1 MKLKVL
7 LFIFSSVSFSVFSQE
22 IVDSLPASHQQH
34 LSQEEYNHLLKFTA
48 QQLSDFEVLEAKEGM
63 ISIQMGEY
71 PYSFSLLPL
80 IEQSA
85 EFAFDSAGREDLV
98 REYVALLISAYDD
111 QQMLSEA
118 DFSTVKKYLRL
129 QLHPAANITEEDWD
143 RWVVRPDLEGTV
155 TCAVLNLPT
164 ATATVE
170 RNQLEQWNISGEE
183 IWQIAKQNTAES
195 KHEIVRKTVADSIEI
210 LAIGGAS
217 ATLVLD
223 EVIPEPISEYGAIVA
238 VPHEEIVLLHQ
249 LKEDKLESF
258 QKVIEYLHS
267 FVSEQYQE
275 HSQPISPY
283 FYWYSQGEYLRVR
296 LGKDQHGNLHIFPP
310 TASLGLEE

>member
-1 MKLKVL
+1 MKFKALL
-7 LFIFSSVSFSVFSQE
+7 IILFIVSYSAFSQKIDE
-22 IVDSLPASHQQH
+22 SLPASHQQY
-34 LSQEEYNHLLKFTA
+34 LSQEEYSHLLEFTT
-48 QQLSDFEVLEAKEGM
+48 QQLINFEVLEVKEG
-63 ISIQMGEY
+63 IVSIQMGEY

-98 REYVALLISAYDD
+98 REYIALLISAYDD

-129 QLHPAANITEEDWD
+129 QLHPAADITEEDWN
-143 RWVVRPDLEGTV
+143 RWVVQSDLEGTV

-170 RNQLEQWNISGEE
+170 RNQLEQWNISEKE
-183 IWQIAKQNTAES
+183 IWQIAKRNTAEL
-195 KHEIVRKTVADSIEI
+195 KHEIVRKTIADSIEI
-210 LAIGGAS
+210 LAIGEAD

-223 EVIPEPISEYGAIVA
+223 EIIPVSGEYGAIVA
-238 VPHEEIVLLHQ
+238 VPHEEIVLVHQ

-267 FVSEQYQE
+267 FVTEQYQE
-275 HSQPISPY
+275 HNQPISPY
-283 FYWYSQGEYLRVR
+283 FYWYSQGEYIRVR

-310 TASLGLEE
+310 TASLDAEE

>member
-1 MKLKVL
+1 MKFKIISVIFL
-7 LFIFSSVSFSVFSQE
+7 LIYSIAFSQG
-22 IVDSLPASHQQH
+22 IDRSLPESHQQYID
-34 LSQEEYNHLLKFTA
+34 QKGYNDLLAFTF
-48 QQLSDFEVLEAKEGM
+48 QQLSNFEILEVKEGT
-63 ISIQMGEY
+63 INIQMGEY

-85 EFAFDSAGREDLV
+85 EFAFDSTGREDLV
-98 REYVALLISAYDD
+98 SEYVALLVSAYDD
-111 QQMLSEA
+111 QRMLSEA
-118 DFSTVKKYLRL
+118 DFSTVQKYLRL
-129 QLHPAANITEEDWD
+129 QLHPAADITEEDWN
-143 RWVVRPDLEGTV
+143 RWVVQPDLEGTV

-170 RNQLEQWNISGEE
+170 RSQLEQWKVSEEE

-195 KHEIVRKTVADSIEI
+195 TYETVWKTVANSIEL

-223 EVIPEPISEYGAIVA
+223 EIVPESISDYGAIVA
-238 VPHEEIVLLHQ
+238 VPHEEIVLMHQ
-249 LKEDKLESF
+249 LKEDNLESF

-267 FVSEQYQE
+267 FVTEQYQG

-283 FYWYSQGEYLRVR
+283 FYWYSQGEYLRIR

-310 TASLGLEE
+310 TASLSSED